1 MPPLTLEADILE
13 IVDGFQ
19 LGVNGNTVGMIM
31 RLRLDLNKRRFG
43 KTSSGIVG
51 FYTFENKKYSLS
63 ELVDLESQLTK
74 SNSAAHQKQ
83 LESNQEITS
92 KRYQ

>member
-1 MPPLTLEADILE
+1 MSLAYTPIEISTLTLRADILE

-43 KTSSGIVG
+43 EKTPSGIVG
-51 FYTFENKKYSLS
+51 FYTFE
-63 ELVDLESQLTK
+63 E
-74 SNSAAHQKQ
+74 
-83 LESNQEITS
+83 
-92 KRYQ
+92 